1 MCTRACCRRPRAP
14 LPRQAPALRPRPAP
28 AHLYDLRFGRALPI
42 ISLPFVT
49 PARLGDHGTLRDYS
63 YYTLKNNAKI
73 MMKITLENSIYS
85 FFTRI
90 TKCLF
95 FLTIKVLTLVSF
107 KSKISKLKG
116 YKVNF

>member
-1 MCTRACCRRPRAP
+1 
-14 LPRQAPALRPRPAP
+14 
-28 AHLYDLRFGRALPI
+28 
-42 ISLPFVT
+42 
-49 PARLGDHGTLRDYS
+49 
-63 YYTLKNNAKI
+63 
-73 MMKITLENSIYS
+73 MKITLENSIYS